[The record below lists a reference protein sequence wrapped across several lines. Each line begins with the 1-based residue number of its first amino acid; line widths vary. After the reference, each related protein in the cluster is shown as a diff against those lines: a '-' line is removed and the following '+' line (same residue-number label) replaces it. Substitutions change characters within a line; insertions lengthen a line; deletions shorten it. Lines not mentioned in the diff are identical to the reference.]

1 MSAVTK
7 TGERSDGS
15 SRLPTL
21 QIRELTLSLEGID
34 PHPVDLVRSV
44 SLDVEQG
51 QCLGLVGESGAGK
64 SLTAKAIVG
73 LLPRGINVTSGSISL
88 GGQTLTSTRVNWRE
102 VRGVLVGTIF
112 QDPMSSLNPVM
123 RVGTQVHEVI
133 KAHLTLNRRARDQR
147 VFELMESVELRGDK
161 DFLSRYPHELSGGQ
175 QQRVAIAMA
184 IACDPLLLIAD
195 EATTALDVRTQ
206 ARILKLLRSLVDDMG
221 LSMLLVT
228 HDVGVI
234 ASVSDR
240 LAVLYSGRVVE
251 RGKTP
256 NVLSKPRHPYT
267 SGLIESCPL
276 DLKGGFRTEVRPI
289 TGTAPINL
297 ESTWDNCV
305 YAPRCSR
312 AASKCRSHSPPLE
325 DYGELHSAA
334 CFYPLGDGLGDHV
347 SERSDKTLEGRT
359 SPSTPLALKPAVHA
373 VGSSG
378 SSSEV
383 GGESESSKEV
393 ILKATGLSVAYR
405 EGGIV
410 SYGTKAI
417 LAVQEFN
424 LELRRAETV
433 AVVGESGSGKS
444 TVALSL
450 IRLEPR
456 NALVQGRRE
465 ILGSDLDE
473 LGKGAL
479 RNIRRRAQIVFQD
492 PYGSLNPRR
501 KVVDLLMEGPRAH
514 ALESSDSPFDQ
525 AGQLLERVGLDP
537 SFADRYPHQMS
548 GGQRQRVAIARALS
562 VEPQVL
568 ICDEPVSALDV
579 SIQAQILELLASL
592 AEQEGLAFVF
602 ITHDLGVMHIIADR
616 VIVMKEGKTI
626 ETGAVDEVLTQP
638 TTQYTRELIQASL
651 VVI

>member
-1 MSAVTK
+1 MTEAEQR
-7 TGERSDGS
+7 GDGS
-15 SRLPTL
+15 RPPTL
-21 QIRELTLSLEGID
+21 EIRDLTLSLEAVGAD
-34 PHPVDLVRSV
+34 PVDLVKGV
-44 SLDVEQG
+44 TLDIEQG

-64 SLTAKAIVG
+64 SLTSKAIVG
-73 LLPRGINVTSGSISL
+73 LLPRGINVTNGSISV
-88 GGQTLTSTRVNWRE
+88 GGQALTSTQVNWRE

-112 QDPMSSLNPVM
+112 QDPISSLNPVM
-123 RVGTQVHEVI
+123 RVGTQVQEVI
-133 KAHLTLNRRARDQR
+133 KAHLTLNRRDRYQR
-147 VFELMESVELRGDK
+147 VVELMEAVELWGDK

-184 IACDPLLLIAD
+184 IACDPVLLIAD

-234 ASVSDR
+234 AGVSDR
-240 LAVLYSGRVVE
+240 LAVLYSGRLVE
-251 RGKTP
+251 RGRTP
-256 NVLSKPRHPYT
+256 DVLSEPRHPYT
-267 SGLIESCPL
+267 RGLIESCPL
-276 DLKGGFRTEVRPI
+276 DLKGGFRTEVQPI

-297 ESTWDNCV
+297 ESTWDHCV

-312 AASKCRSHSPPLE
+312 AASKCRDHSPPLE
-325 DYGELHSAA
+325 HYGELHSAA
-334 CFYPLGDGLGDHV
+334 CFYPLGDGFGDFAGLTPL
-347 SERSDKTLEGRT
+347 SAPLPLET
-359 SPSTPLALKPAVHA
+359 TIHAVSPSY
-373 VGSSG
+373 
-378 SSSEV
+378 EV
-383 GGESESSKEV
+383 GGDAESSREV

-405 EGGIV
+405 EGRLF

-417 LAVQEFN
+417 PAVEEFN

-456 NALVQGRRE
+456 NALVEGHRE
-465 ILGSDLDE
+465 ILGADLDE
-473 LGKGAL
+473 LGKSAL
-479 RNIRRRAQIVFQD
+479 RSMRRRAQIVFQD

-501 KVVDLLMEGPRAH
+501 RVVDLLMEGPRAH
-514 ALESSDSPFDQ
+514 ALESSDSPGEQ
-525 AGQLLERVGLDP
+525 AGQLLERVGLDR

-579 SIQAQILELLASL
+579 SIQAQILELLTSL

-602 ITHDLGVMHIIADR
+602 ITHDLGVMNMLADR

-626 ETGAVDEVLTQP
+626 ETGVVEEVLDQP
-638 TTQYTRELIQASL
+638 HTQYTRELIQASL

>member
-1 MSAVTK
+1 MSLR
-7 TGERSDGS
+7 GGS
-15 SRLPTL
+15 AGPLDL
-21 QIRELTLSLEGID
+21 VKGVSLEI
-34 PHPVDLVRSV
+34 
-44 SLDVEQG
+44 EQG

-73 LLPRGINVTSGSISL
+73 LLPRGISVRAGSISL
-88 GGQTLTSTRVNWRE
+88 GGQVLTSDRINWRE

-112 QDPMSSLNPVM
+112 QDPISSLNPVM

-133 KAHLTLNRRARDQR
+133 KAHLTLNKRDRDQR
-147 VFELMESVELRGDK
+147 VVELMEAVELRGDRG
-161 DFLSRYPHELSGGQ
+161 FLARYPHELSGGQ

-184 IACDPLLLIAD
+184 IACNPLLLIAD

-206 ARILKLLRSLVDDMG
+206 ARILRLLRSLVDDMG

-251 RGKTP
+251 RGRTP
-256 NVLSKPRHPYT
+256 KVLSRPRHPYT
-267 SGLIESCPL
+267 KGLIESCPL
-276 DLKGGFRTEVRPI
+276 DLKGGFRTAVRPI

-312 AASKCRSHSPPLE
+312 AAAKCRSHSPPLE

-334 CFYPLGDGLGDHV
+334 CFYPLGDGLADDDAAR
-347 SERSDKTLEGRT
+347 RSDEAIAGLTTSSQPVALE
-359 SPSTPLALKPAVHA
+359 AAIHA
-373 VGSSG
+373 VEHPL
-378 SSSEV
+378 EV
-383 GGESESSKEV
+383 GEETDGGKEV

-405 EGGIV
+405 EGRLV
-410 SYGTKAI
+410 SYGSKAI
-417 LAVQEFN
+417 PAVQEFN
-424 LELRRAETV
+424 IELRRAETV

-456 NALVQGRRE
+456 NALVEGRRE
-465 ILGSDLDE
+465 ILGADLDD
-473 LGKGAL
+473 LGKSAL
-479 RNIRRRAQIVFQD
+479 RNVRRMAQIVFQD

-514 ALESSDSPFDQ
+514 ALDSSDSPMEQ
-525 AGQLLERVGLDP
+525 AGRLLERVGLDP

-562 VEPQVL
+562 VEPRVL

-579 SIQAQILELLASL
+579 SIQAQILELLTSL
-592 AEQEGLAFVF
+592 ARQEGLAFVF
-602 ITHDLGVMHIIADR
+602 ITHDLGVMNMLADR
-616 VIVMKEGKTI
+616 VIVMKEGRTV
-626 ETGAVDEVLTQP
+626 ETGAVQEVLEQP
-638 TTQYTRELIQASL
+638 DTEYTRELIQASL

>member
-1 MSAVTK
+1 MNAATK
-7 TGERSDGS
+7 TEERSNGS

-21 QIRELTLSLEGID
+21 QIRDLTLSLNGVGT
-34 PHPVDLVRSV
+34 HPVDLVKDV
-44 SLDVEQG
+44 SLDIEQG

-64 SLTAKAIVG
+64 SLTARAVVG

-88 GGQTLTSTRVNWRE
+88 GGQALTSSRVNWKE
-102 VRGVLVGTIF
+102 VRGALVGTVF
-112 QDPMSSLNPVM
+112 QDPISSLNPVM
-123 RVGTQVHEVI
+123 RIKTQVEEVI
-133 KAHLTLNRRARDQR
+133 KAHLTLNKRDRDQR
-147 VFELMESVELRGDK
+147 VFELMEAVELPGDK
-161 DFLSRYPHELSGGQ
+161 DFLARYPHELSGGQ
-175 QQRVAIAMA
+175 QQRVAIAIA

-206 ARILKLLRSLVDDMG
+206 AQILKLLRALVDDMG
-221 LSMLLVT
+221 LSMMLVT
-228 HDVGVI
+228 HDMGVI
-234 ASVSDR
+234 ASVADR

-251 RGKTP
+251 RGRTQ

-267 SGLIESCPL
+267 NGLIESCPL
-276 DLKGGFRTEVRPI
+276 DLKGGFRDEVRPI
-289 TGTAPINL
+289 TGIAPITL
-297 ESTWDNCV
+297 EATWDECV

-312 AASKCRSHSPPLE
+312 AATRCRNHFPPLE

-334 CFYPLGDGLGDHV
+334 CFYPLEDGPGDDVAG
-347 SERSDKTLEGRT
+347 RSDKALAGRT
-359 SPSTPLALKPAVHA
+359 SPSKPLAVKPAVRV
-373 VGSSG
+373 VGPSSG
-378 SSSEV
+378 VARETE
-383 GGESESSKEV
+383 GSKEV
-393 ILKATGLSVAYR
+393 ILKAIGLSVAYR
-405 EGGIV
+405 EGRIF
-410 SYGTKAI
+410 SYGPKAI
-417 LAVQEFN
+417 PAVQEFN
-424 LELRRAETV
+424 LELRKAETV

-465 ILGSDLDE
+465 ILGADLDE
-473 LGKGAL
+473 LGKSAL
-479 RNIRRRAQIVFQD
+479 RNIRRRAQIIFQD

-514 ALESSDSPFDQ
+514 ALESSTSPFDQ

-537 SFADRYPHQMS
+537 SFSDRYPHQMS

-579 SIQAQILELLASL
+579 SIQAQILELLSSL

-602 ITHDLGVMHIIADR
+602 ITHDLGVMNILADR

-638 TTQYTRELIQASL
+638 NTQYTRELVQASL

>member
-1 MSAVTK
+1 MAM
-7 TGERSDGS
+7 TGTERRSEDS
-15 SRLPTL
+15 SRPPTL
-21 QIRELTLSLEGID
+21 EITDLTLSLHGGGAD
-34 PHPVDLVRSV
+34 PLDLVKGV
-44 SLDVEQG
+44 SLEIEQG

-73 LLPRGINVTSGSISL
+73 LLPRGIDVTGGSISL
-88 GGQTLTSTRVNWRE
+88 GGQALTSDRVNWRE

-112 QDPMSSLNPVM
+112 QDPISSLNPVM
-123 RVGTQVHEVI
+123 RVGTQVREVI
-133 KAHLTLNRRARDQR
+133 KAHLTLNRRDRDQR
-147 VFELMESVELRGDK
+147 VVELMEAVGLRGDRG
-161 DFLSRYPHELSGGQ
+161 FLSRYPHELSGGQ

-206 ARILKLLRSLVDDMG
+206 ARILRLLRSLVDDMG

-251 RGKTP
+251 RGRTP
-256 NVLSKPRHPYT
+256 NVLSEPRHPYT
-267 SGLIESCPL
+267 KGLIESCPL
-276 DLKGGFRTEVRPI
+276 DLRGGFRTEVQPI
-289 TGTAPINL
+289 TGTAPITL

-312 AASKCRSHSPPLE
+312 AADKCRNHSPPLE
-325 DYGELHSAA
+325 DYGGLHSAA
-334 CFYPLGDGLGDHV
+334 CFYPLGDGLADDAP
-347 SERSDKTLEGRT
+347 ERSDRTLTDPTPVLAPLSLKT
-359 SPSTPLALKPAVHA
+359 AAF
-373 VGSSG
+373 
-378 SSSEV
+378 SSEV
-383 GGESESSKEV
+383 GGESESSHEV
-393 ILKATGLSVAYR
+393 ILRATGLSVAYR
-405 EGGIV
+405 EGRLV
-410 SYGTKAI
+410 SYGTKATP
-417 LAVQEFN
+417 AVREFN
-424 LELRRAETV
+424 IELRRAETV

-456 NALVQGRRE
+456 NALVEGRRE
-465 ILGSDLDE
+465 ILGADLDE
-473 LGKGAL
+473 LGKSAL
-479 RNIRRRAQIVFQD
+479 RDIRRRAQIIFQD

-514 ALESSDSPFDQ
+514 ALDSSDSPWEQ

-537 SFADRYPHQMS
+537 SFAERYPHQMS

-579 SIQAQILELLASL
+579 SIQAQILELLTSL
-592 AEQEGLAFVF
+592 AKQEGLAFVF
-602 ITHDLGVMHIIADR
+602 ITHDLGVMNMLADR

-626 ETGAVDEVLTQP
+626 ESGIVEQVLTRP
-638 TTQYTRELIQASL
+638 DTEYTRELIQASL

>member
-1 MSAVTK
+1 MNAVTK
-7 TGERSDGS
+7 AEKRSRDG
-15 SRLPTL
+15 RPPPTL
-21 QIRELTLSLEGID
+21 EINNLTLSLQGGRAD
-34 PHPVDLVRSV
+34 PLDLVRGV
-44 SLDVEQG
+44 SLEIGQG

-73 LLPRGINVTSGSISL
+73 LLPRGINVRGGSISL
-88 GGQTLTSTRVNWRE
+88 GGQVLTSDRVNWRE

-112 QDPMSSLNPVM
+112 QDPISSLNPVM

-133 KAHLTLNRRARDQR
+133 KAHLTLNKRDRDQR
-147 VFELMESVELRGDK
+147 VAELMEAVELRGDR
-161 DFLSRYPHELSGGQ
+161 DFLARYPHELSGGQ

-206 ARILKLLRSLVDDMG
+206 ARILRLLRALVDGMG

-251 RGKTP
+251 RGRTP
-256 NVLSKPRHPYT
+256 NVLSQPRHPYT
-267 SGLIESCPL
+267 RGLIESCPL
-276 DLKGGFRTEVRPI
+276 DLKGGFRTAVRPI

-312 AASKCRSHSPPLE
+312 AAAKCRSHSPPLE
-325 DYGELHSAA
+325 DYGELHRAA
-334 CFYPLGDGLGDHV
+334 CFYPLGDGIPDDATG
-347 SERSDKTLEGRT
+347 RSDETFADRT
-359 SPSTPLALKPAVHA
+359 TSSQPLALKTVIHA
-373 VGSSG
+373 AEHP
-378 SSSEV
+378 SEV
-383 GGESESSKEV
+383 GVESEGGKEV

-405 EGGIV
+405 EGRLV

-417 LAVQEFN
+417 PAVQEFN
-424 LELRRAETV
+424 IELRRAETV

-456 NALVQGRRE
+456 NALVEGRRE
-465 ILGSDLDE
+465 ILGEDLDE
-473 LGKGAL
+473 MGKNAL

-514 ALESSDSPFDQ
+514 ALDTSDSPMEQ
-525 AGQLLERVGLDP
+525 AGRLLERVGLDP

-579 SIQAQILELLASL
+579 SIQAQILELLTSL
-592 AEQEGLAFVF
+592 AKQEGLAFVF
-602 ITHDLGVMHIIADR
+602 ITHDLGVMNMLADR
-616 VIVMKEGKTI
+616 VIVMKEGKTV
-626 ETGAVDEVLTQP
+626 ETGAVEEVLEQP
-638 TTQYTRELIQASL
+638 HTQYTKELVQASL

>member
-1 MSAVTK
+1 MNTVTK
-7 TGERSDGS
+7 AAREPQNGR
-15 SRLPTL
+15 RPPTL
-21 QIRELTLSLEGID
+21 EITDLTLSLQRGGAD
-34 PHPVDLVRSV
+34 PLDLVKGV
-44 SLDVEQG
+44 SLEIEQG

-73 LLPRGINVTSGSISL
+73 LLPGGISVTSGSISL
-88 GGQTLTSTRVNWRE
+88 GGQALTSTQVNWRE

-112 QDPMSSLNPVM
+112 QDPISSLNPVM
-123 RVGTQVHEVI
+123 RVGTQVQEVI
-133 KAHLTLNRRARDQR
+133 KAHLNLNRRDRDQR
-147 VFELMESVELRGDK
+147 VVELMEAVELWGDK

-234 ASVSDR
+234 AGVSDR

-251 RGKTP
+251 RGRTAA
-256 NVLSKPRHPYT
+256 VLSMPRHPYT

-276 DLKGGFRTEVRPI
+276 DLNGGFRTEVRPI
-289 TGTAPINL
+289 MGTAPIGA
-297 ESTWDNCV
+297 ESIWDKCV

-312 AASKCRSHSPPLE
+312 AGSRCRSHSPPLD
-325 DYGELHSAA
+325 DYGDLHSAA
-334 CFYPLGDGLGDHV
+334 CFYPLGDQAV
-347 SERSDKTLEGRT
+347 EESSEPIAERT
-359 SPSTPLALKPAVHA
+359 ASSEPAAPATVRV
-373 VGSSG
+373 VGSSPENG
-378 SSSEV
+378 SGAEDRNQ
-383 GGESESSKEV
+383 V
-393 ILKATGLSVAYR
+393 IVKATGLSVSYR
-405 EGGIV
+405 EGRLF
-410 SYGTKAI
+410 SYGRKAVP
-417 LAVQEFN
+417 AVREFN
-424 LELRRAETV
+424 LELSKAETV

-444 TVALSL
+444 TVARAL
-450 IRLEPR
+450 IRLEPG
-456 NALVQGRRE
+456 NAVVEGHRQ
-465 ILGSDLDE
+465 ILGADLDE
-473 LGKGAL
+473 LGRGSL
-479 RNIRRRAQIVFQD
+479 RDMRRRAQIIFQD

-514 ALESSDSPFDQ
+514 ALEASDPPLRH
-525 AGQLLERVGLDP
+525 AGRLLERVGLDP
-537 SFADRYPHQMS
+537 SFASRYPHQMS

-602 ITHDLGVMHIIADR
+602 ITHDLGVMNLLADR
-616 VIVMKEGKTI
+616 VIVMREGKTI
-626 ETGAVDEVLTQP
+626 ETGIVEEVLTRP
-638 TTQYTRELIQASL
+638 DTEYTRELIQASL